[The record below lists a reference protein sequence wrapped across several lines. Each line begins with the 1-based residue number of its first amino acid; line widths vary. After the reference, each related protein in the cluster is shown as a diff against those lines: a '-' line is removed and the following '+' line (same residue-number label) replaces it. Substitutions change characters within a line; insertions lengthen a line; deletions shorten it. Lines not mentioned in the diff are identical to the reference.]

1 MSNKEIEF
9 TEKNY
14 KKILKK
20 INNESIFYNEI
31 NKKNKFTLWRHDVD
45 FSPFRAHRLAIIENK
60 FKIKSTFFIQLGS
73 NFYNIFEK
81 DIKEIFLNIIS
92 LGHDIGLHFYASQ
105 YNIDSKKKL
114 EKYLLFEKQILEKL
128 LSTKIKVFSF
138 HNPSKKI
145 LKYNNF
151 KYANMINV
159 YSKFL
164 KENIH
169 YCSDSNGYWR
179 FQKLENFLDKNYKK
193 IQVTTHPG
201 WWTLKFM
208 KPRQKIKRCIDGRA
222 INCLKSYDKI
232 LFDTGRKNIR

>member
-1 MSNKEIEF
+1 MTRAETF
-9 TEKNY
+9 TKY
-14 KKILKK
+14 FLGFLTIFVVIALYAP
-20 INNESIFYNEI
+20 IVLTIFYSFY
-31 NKKNKFTLWRHDVD
+31 KTRKGKVD
-45 FSPFRAHRLAIIENK
+45 WDSFSYEPY
-60 FKIKSTFFIQLGS
+60 T
-73 NFYNIFEK
+73 
-81 DIKEIFLNIIS
+81 
-92 LGHDIGLHFYASQ
+92 
-105 YNIDSKKKL
+105 KL
-114 EKYLLFEKQILEKL
+114 IFEKQILERL

-179 FQKLENFLDKNYKK
+179 FQKLEDFLDKNYKK

-201 WWTLKFM
+201 WWTLNFM